1 MRSSSA
7 AMVSCVKFCPKFVSF
22 CNTPFNLTVK
32 SRQLCISSSHL
43 LVWNHSHSAR
53 ECIERRKRSS
63 VPLVHLQC
71 PGQREFGS
79 FQRIRLFS
87 SDAVKKVDKRQHN
100 FDQRAR
106 GKNVEG
112 ADSKQRR
119 DVEEVVG
126 QQNIEDLNEVTE
138 IYGEEITNVDREKAD
153 YLLSVQT
160 IRNRVPTYENVDN
173 QVKVNTDEIK
183 AFEEWA
189 AMKVKQEGPSVVPV
203 IEGMRNSLLQRVK
216 ETSSTQIEIESSSL
230 VKTTELLKTTMSRPV
245 KLPVERDPLAGV
257 TVRPIVIKRKSR
269 LPENW
274 DGPGGTVV
282 LIDKPRG
289 VVLNMSSFTLQYMH
303 CWIYNKP
310 SRK

>member
-1 MRSSSA
+1 MP
-7 AMVSCVKFCPKFVSF
+7 MM
-22 CNTPFNLTVK
+22 
-32 SRQLCISSSHL
+32 
-43 LVWNHSHSAR
+43 
-53 ECIERRKRSS
+53 
-63 VPLVHLQC
+63 HLQC

-79 FQRIRLFS
+79 CQRIQLFS
-87 SDAVKKVDKRQHN
+87 SDAVTKVNKRQHN

-119 DVEEVVG
+119 DVEVVG
-126 QQNIEDLNEVTE
+126 QQNIEDLKEVTE
-138 IYGEEITNVDREKAD
+138 IYAEQITNVDREKAD
-153 YLLSVQT
+153 YLLSVQS
-160 IRNRVPTYENVDN
+160 ICNRVPTYENEDN
-173 QVKVNTDEIK
+173 KVKVNTDEVE

-216 ETSSTQIEIESSSL
+216 EASLTQREIESSSL
-230 VKTTELLKTTMSRPV
+230 AKTTESLKSTMSRPV

-289 VVLNMSSFTLQYMH
+289 GVEYV
-303 CWIYNKP
+303 
-310 SRK
+310 

>member
-7 AMVSCVKFCPKFVSF
+7 AMVSCVKFCPKFVSL

-32 SRQLCISSSHL
+32 SRQSFISSSHL
-43 LVWNHSHSAR
+43 LVWNHSNSAR

-63 VPLVHLQC
+63 VPMMHLQC

-79 FQRIRLFS
+79 FQRIQLFS
-87 SDAVKKVDKRQHN
+87 SDAVTKVNKRQHN

-119 DVEEVVG
+119 DVEVVG
-126 QQNIEDLNEVTE
+126 QQNIEDLKEVTE
-138 IYGEEITNVDREKAD
+138 IYAEQITNVDREKAD
-153 YLLSVQT
+153 YLLSVQS
-160 IRNRVPTYENVDN
+160 IRNRVPTYENEDN
-173 QVKVNTDEIK
+173 KVKVNTDEVK

-189 AMKVKQEGPSVVPV
+189 AMKVRQEGPSVVPV

-216 ETSSTQIEIESSSL
+216 EASLTQREIESSSL
-230 VKTTELLKTTMSRPV
+230 VKTTESLKSTMSRPV

-289 VVLNMSSFTLQYMH
+289 GVEYV
-303 CWIYNKP
+303 
-310 SRK
+310 

>member
-1 MRSSSA
+1 
-7 AMVSCVKFCPKFVSF
+7 
-22 CNTPFNLTVK
+22 
-32 SRQLCISSSHL
+32 
-43 LVWNHSHSAR
+43 
-53 ECIERRKRSS
+53 
-63 VPLVHLQC
+63 
-71 PGQREFGS
+71 
-79 FQRIRLFS
+79 
-87 SDAVKKVDKRQHN
+87 VDKRQHN
-100 FDQRAR
+100 FDRRAR

-119 DVEEVVG
+119 DAEVVG

-138 IYGEEITNVDREKAD
+138 IYAEEITNVDREKAD
-153 YLLSVQT
+153 YLLSVQS
-160 IRNRVPTYENVDN
+160 IRNRVPTYENEDN

-216 ETSSTQIEIESSSL
+216 ETSLTQIEIESSSL
-230 VKTTELLKTTMSRPV
+230 VKTTESLKTTMSRPV

-257 TVRPIVIKRKSR
+257 TVRPIVIKRNSR

-289 VVLNMSSFTLQYMH
+289 GVQYA
-303 CWIYNKP
+303 
-310 SRK
+310 